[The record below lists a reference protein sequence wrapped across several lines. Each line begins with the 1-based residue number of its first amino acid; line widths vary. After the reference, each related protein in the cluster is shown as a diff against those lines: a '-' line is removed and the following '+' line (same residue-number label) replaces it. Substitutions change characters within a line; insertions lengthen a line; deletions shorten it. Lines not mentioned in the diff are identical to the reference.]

1 MHSIFKMQD
10 ILFLIF
16 QMLYTL
22 ITKEDS
28 GRLGAFAVLATTSST
43 ISEPVLQL
51 LWKKLPS
58 VEPLI
63 DLLPNDLIQRRRNSN
78 GGWKLP
84 SKFCITRTKI
94 RFKIIVVLTLHPV
107 MILHQKS
114 RCPALP
120 FSIYGPNIDLGAL
133 LVRGR
138 HSTILPHQ
146 KFRCPALSFSTYGP
160 NIDLGALLV
169 RGRVDE
175 GVTFFRPTLL
185 TNPSGILLYSILPS
199 SRTKNLAAR
208 PFRSRLMART
218 SIWTPLSDEEGKH
231 STILPHQK
239 SRCPTLSFSTYG
251 PNIDLGALL
260 VRGRVDEGVT
270 FFRSNLLTNPS
281 GILLYSILPSS
292 RTKNLAARTSR
303 SRLMARTS
311 GLVGHRDEEERGCT
325 SPGSITLLCNVLQ
338 SSCTKNIAA
347 RPSRSRFMA
356 RTSIWAPLSDEEG
369 KGGGKGYYKPPA
381 PKTSLPGHPVPDLW
395 HDHRCGWACA
405 TARVSVLCPS
415 RNKVLAAPTSHS
427 KAITRTSHAAE
438 TRGAITRHHQY
449 VIGGGKSCKSRGD
462 RSLLLP
468 LFTAMYGSHFNFLEH
483 RNETLSR
490 AVSIRQANQ
499 KTRKQDR
506 APTESAT
513 HPEHHSA
520 SSQKNRTRRSLKSG
534 QGYGIISVRRN
545 KCAIRVGY

>member
-1 MHSIFKMQD
+1 
-10 ILFLIF
+10 
-16 QMLYTL
+16 
-22 ITKEDS
+22 
-28 GRLGAFAVLATTSST
+28 
-43 ISEPVLQL
+43 
-51 LWKKLPS
+51 
-58 VEPLI
+58 
-63 DLLPNDLIQRRRNSN
+63 
-78 GGWKLP
+78 
-84 SKFCITRTKI
+84 
-94 RFKIIVVLTLHPV
+94 

-218 SIWTPLSDEEGKH
+218 SIWTPLSDEEGKVRVILPSSRTKHLVARPSRSRLMARTSIWTPLSDEEGKH

-311 GLVGHRDEEERGCT
+311 GLVGHRDEEERGST
-325 SPGSITLLCNVLQ
+325 I
-338 SSCTKNIAA
+338 
-347 RPSRSRFMA
+347 
-356 RTSIWAPLSDEEG
+356 
-369 KGGGKGYYKPPA
+369 
-381 PKTSLPGHPVPDLW
+381 LP
-395 HDHRCGWACA
+395 
-405 TARVSVLCPS
+405 
-415 RNKVLAAPTSHS
+415 
-427 KAITRTSHAAE
+427 
-438 TRGAITRHHQY
+438 HQ
-449 VIGGGKSCKSRGD
+449 KSRRPHLSFSTYGPNID
-462 RSLLLP
+462 LSP
-468 LFTAMYGSHFNFLEH
+468 L
-483 RNETLSR
+483 
-490 AVSIRQANQ
+490 V
-499 KTRKQDR
+499 
-506 APTESAT
+506 
-513 HPEHHSA
+513 
-520 SSQKNRTRRSLKSG
+520 
-534 QGYGIISVRRN
+534 
-545 KCAIRVGY
+545 

>member
-1 MHSIFKMQD
+1 
-10 ILFLIF
+10 
-16 QMLYTL
+16 
-22 ITKEDS
+22 
-28 GRLGAFAVLATTSST
+28 
-43 ISEPVLQL
+43 
-51 LWKKLPS
+51 
-58 VEPLI
+58 
-63 DLLPNDLIQRRRNSN
+63 
-78 GGWKLP
+78 
-84 SKFCITRTKI
+84 
-94 RFKIIVVLTLHPV
+94 

-218 SIWTPLSDEEGKH
+218 SIWAPLSDEEGKH

-260 VRGRVDEGVT
+260 VRVRVDEGVT

-338 SSCTKNIAA
+338 SSRTKNLAA
-347 RPSRSRFMA
+347 RPFRSRLMA

-369 KGGGKGYYKPPA
+369 KHVTILPHQKSRRPHLPFSTYDPNIVLRGLKRYGVKHWEEGKGTTNLPHLRPRCPDILFPTYGMIIDCFMPLPEQSPRRPYISLESYHSNFTCCGNERCNNT
-381 PKTSLPGHPVPDLW
+381 TSP
-395 HDHRCGWACA
+395 
-405 TARVSVLCPS
+405 
-415 RNKVLAAPTSHS
+415 
-427 KAITRTSHAAE
+427 
-438 TRGAITRHHQY
+438 
-449 VIGGGKSCKSRGD
+449 
-462 RSLLLP
+462 SLLLP